1 MGRFPLTKQ
10 VNETQL
16 AEEIAAEL
24 GLAEPPVLSVRQPGQ
39 RDEGGASIPGEILV
53 DADVDAATM
62 RRLLTA
68 HRPEES
74 PEANAQARLQT
85 FAEKGWSA
93 LTETEREDALQH
105 MLTILGG

>member
-1 MGRFPLTKQ
+1 MGRFPLTKR

-39 RDEGGASIPGEILV
+39 RDESGATIPGEILV
-53 DADVDAATM
+53 DADVSAAVM
-62 RRLLTA
+62 RRVLTA

-74 PEANAQARLQT
+74 PEAGARMRLQAL
-85 FAEKGWSA
+85 AEKGWPA
-93 LTETEREDALQH
+93 LTAAEREDALQH
-105 MLTILGG
+105 MLTVLGG